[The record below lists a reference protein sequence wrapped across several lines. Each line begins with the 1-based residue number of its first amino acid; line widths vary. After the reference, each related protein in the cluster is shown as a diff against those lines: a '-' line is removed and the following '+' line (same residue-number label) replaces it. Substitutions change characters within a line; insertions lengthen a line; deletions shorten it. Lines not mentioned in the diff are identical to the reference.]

1 MREIIFR
8 AKSIDSGEWVQG
20 DLLQYAG
27 TAQIWCETD
36 NGKWNCLVDP
46 ATVGQYTGMTDR
58 NGKKIFE
65 GDVLDFIN
73 EYRGQNNK
81 WKCVVEFIDG
91 CFVCQFIEKEGHLGD
106 YNYFGSWN
114 VPLVQWW
121 VVGNR
126 WDNPE
131 LLKEAQK

>member
-65 GDVLDFIN
+65 GDVVLKRTYNGKRAFPVTFTDGMFHAGWGGGSSTATHAYTLDD
-73 EYRGQNNK
+73 RQ
-81 WKCVVEFIDG
+81 
-91 CFVCQFIEKEGHLGD
+91 IE
-106 YNYFGSWN
+106 
-114 VPLVQWW
+114 VI
-121 VVGNR
+121 GNR
-126 WDNPE
+126 WDNLE
-131 LLKEAQK
+131 LWEED